1 MARTTLSHP
10 FDTMSGKLTRN
21 DKVILRTR
29 NGNTH
34 AYAIR
39 NPYRGPVAPA
49 RQRTLDAF
57 ASAVAQAKTILSDP
71 ALRAE
76 WQQRFNKYTARANR
90 YPTSYPKPCTTLRGY
105 IISTLTRE
113 AQDSGTTTSP
123 DSTE

>member
-10 FDTMSGKLTRN
+10 FDTMSGKLTRT

-29 NGNTH
+29 NGRTH
-34 AYAIR
+34 AYAVQH
-39 NPYRGPVAPA
+39 PYEGPVAPA

-57 ASAVAQAKTILSDP
+57 ASAVAQSKTILNDP

-76 WQQRFNKYTARANR
+76 WKQRFAAYTARANR
-90 YPTSYPKPCTTLRGY
+90 YPSSYPKPCTTLRGY

-113 AQDSGTTTSP
+113 SQSP
-123 DSTE
+123 HF

>member
-34 AYAIR
+34 AYVIH
-39 NPYRGPVAPA
+39 NPYKGPVAPE

-57 ASAVAQAKTILSDP
+57 AAAVAQAKTILNDP

-76 WQQRFNKYTARANR
+76 WQQRFNKYTARVNH
-90 YPTSYPKPCTTLRGY
+90 YPFSYSKPCTTRRGY
-105 IISTLTRE
+105 IISTRTRE
-113 AQDSGTTTSP
+113 AQSSH
-123 DSTE
+123 S

>member
-1 MARTTLSHP
+1 MAHTTLSHP

-29 NGNTH
+29 NGQTH
-34 AYAIR
+34 AYVVHH
-39 NPYRGPVAPA
+39 PYTGPVAPA

-57 ASAVAQAKTILSDP
+57 ASAVAQAKTILNDST
-71 ALRAE
+71 LRAE

-90 YPTSYPKPCTTLRGY
+90 YPSSYPKPCTTLRGY

-113 AQDSGTTTSP
+113 AQSSQ
-123 DSTE
+123 S